1 MVDVG
6 SRELSRPNAFPVE
19 ARMRRAGPIVAFVLA
34 ITMTYG
40 FEIFSFHLTLDE
52 ELFGEAAQGSYSLLW
67 LAQGRWA
74 MGALTMLVPSPVV
87 PVVSTLLGVL
97 LTSAAVWIVCR
108 RCMNMGLWPTAL
120 AASLACT
127 LPTLPFMFSF
137 STIAYGIGVGNLL
150 LVVYFVGITSASWV
164 RRSVGVLA
172 FAFAI
177 GIYDSFLVAGA
188 ALAIAVICRRP
199 TWFKTV
205 MVLASVGL
213 SLLASKAIASIAQVV
228 FGVGQDAYV
237 GKFIDL
243 PGVLAEPA
251 SRVRRALTSVWDVA
265 FLSPDLFG
273 LHSPWL
279 GVVLVAMVAL
289 AIVGAL
295 RTNGWVGKV
304 ISLSGL
310 AALLAM
316 PVVVELVSVSPVLL
330 RSMVYLPMI
339 VAVLAGWAVTGLGA
353 LPSRSAAITSG
364 LLAAVTVLAVVG
376 QATIANRLFAA
387 SEMTYAQDQNL
398 AFDIGQEKERLVD
411 AVAGENVALYVSGT
425 HEWPSSVFVPAKEN
439 LGVSF
444 FAGLVGPDGM
454 QYRTAAFLRSQGVA
468 VRMPDGAEAERS
480 KVKAESMPSYP
491 HAGWVAYD
499 EGVLIV
505 NFGPG
510 AP

>member
-1 MVDVG
+1 
-6 SRELSRPNAFPVE
+6 
-19 ARMRRAGPIVAFVLA
+19 MRRAGPIAAFVLA

-87 PVVSTLLGVL
+87 PVVSALLGVV

-108 RCMNMGLWPTAL
+108 RCMRMGLWPTAL

-150 LVVYFVGITSASWV
+150 LVAYFVGITSKSWLW
-164 RRSVGVLA
+164 RSVGVFA

-177 GIYDSFLVAGA
+177 GIYDSFLAAGA

-199 TWFKTV
+199 TWLKTV
-205 MVLASVGL
+205 MVLASIGL
-213 SLLASKAIASIAQVV
+213 ALLASKIIASIAQAV

-243 PGVLAEPA
+243 AGVLADPTG
-251 SRVRRALTSVWDVA
+251 RVKRALSSVWDVA
-265 FLSPDLFG
+265 FLSQERFG

-279 GVVLVAMVAL
+279 GVMLVAMIAL
-289 AIVGAL
+289 AILGAL
-295 RTNGWVGKV
+295 QNKDVRGKAV
-304 ISLSGL
+304 SLMGL
-310 AALLAM
+310 AALLAL
-316 PVVVELVSVSPVLL
+316 PVAVELVSVSPVLL
-330 RSMVYLPMI
+330 RSMVYLPMV
-339 VAVLAGWAVTGLGA
+339 VAVLAGWAAQGLGT

-376 QATIANRLFAA
+376 QATISNRLFAA

-411 AVAGENVALYVSGT
+411 TVTGENVALYISGT
-425 HEWPSSVFVPAKEN
+425 HQWPSSVFVPAKEN

-444 FAGLVGPDGM
+444 FSGQVGPDGM

-480 KVKAESMPSYP
+480 KIKADSMPSYP
-491 HAGWVAYD
+491 QAGWVSYD

-505 NFGPG
+505 NFGPS